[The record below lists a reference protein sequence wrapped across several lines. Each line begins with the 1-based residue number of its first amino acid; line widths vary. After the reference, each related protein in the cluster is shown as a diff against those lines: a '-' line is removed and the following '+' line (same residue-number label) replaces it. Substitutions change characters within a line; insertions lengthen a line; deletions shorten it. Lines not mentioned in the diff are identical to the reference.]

1 MKTDKGVLGLNA
13 LESKFNADML
23 NIYKTA
29 KKELGYNATRFL
41 QLISEKGGLQA
52 AKILISKDGGT
63 YGFEVLWEHNRLD
76 LSVENHVLKP
86 EYADLFTDVERKM
99 CKERLEEFSEK

>member
-1 MKTDKGVLGLNA
+1 MND
-13 LESKFNADML
+13 LERHFNNDML

-76 LSVENHVLKP
+76 LSVEKHVLKS
-86 EYADLFTDVERKM
+86 EYNELFTEDERNI
-99 CKERLEEFSEK
+99 CKEKLESFSKK